1 MRKLFSTDCMQD
13 FQKFIP
19 RKSTPIARDIL
30 IESNLENSIYKR

>member
-19 RKSTPIARDIL
+19 RKSTPIARDL